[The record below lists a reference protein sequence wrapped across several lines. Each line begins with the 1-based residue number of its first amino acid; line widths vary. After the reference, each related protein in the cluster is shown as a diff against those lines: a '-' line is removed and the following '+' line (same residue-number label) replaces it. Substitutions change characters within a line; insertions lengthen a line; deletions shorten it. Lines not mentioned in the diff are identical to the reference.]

1 MASLVGSR
9 VERKEDKRFLTGK
22 GRYTADIN
30 IANQTYAVFVRSPH
44 SRAKIK
50 KIDVS
55 KALKASG
62 VVSILTGDE
71 IAKDKISGLIAG
83 WAIRSEDGTEMKI
96 PANPPLAKEH
106 ANFVGEPVAVV
117 IAESLDEAKAA
128 AELVNVDY
136 KILKGVVK
144 TAEAMNGETIHEGID
159 KNLCFDWLLG
169 DRKAVDQAFAKADK
183 IIKVDLIN
191 NRLVPNAME
200 PRACVTDYNTASE
213 EITLYTTSQ
222 NPHLSRLIMSAFGG
236 VAPENKLRVVAPDVG
251 GGFGSKINVY
261 NEEIVCSW
269 ASKKIERPIKW
280 VAERTESFLTDTH
293 GRDHVTHAEL
303 AVTNDGKFLGFKNE
317 TIANL
322 GAYAR
327 VFGTVTPTYLFGPCA
342 TGVYIIPAAY
352 TNVKAVYTNTAPVDA
367 YRGAGRPEA
376 TYTIERLVEKAA
388 MELGIDK
395 TELRM
400 RNFPK
405 QFPFKQTLVHTVDS
419 GDYGAGLEKAKK
431 MSDYDSFQTRRKKS
445 EANGKLRGIGVSSY
459 FEACGIAPSAAV
471 MSLGCG
477 VGLWESAEVRFNPT
491 GQISIYTG
499 SHSHGQ
505 SHDTTF
511 AQIAA
516 DELGVAMENIDVV
529 HGDTNKGTFGM
540 GTYGSRSLAV
550 GGVAIVNACRK
561 IITKGK
567 KVAAKMLEVSENEID
582 FKNGEFIALKSNK
595 KKTIGEIAF
604 ALYLPGS
611 RDSDF
616 KSQLPEGMEP
626 GLIETAF
633 FDPANFSF
641 PAGTH
646 ICEVEIDPE
655 TGEVKVEKYTAVDD
669 FGRIV
674 NPNIVEGQVHGG
686 IAQGIGQALYENA
699 QYDETGQL
707 VTASYMDYT
716 MPRADNFPE
725 FNLGFTCTLATTNPL
740 GVKGC
745 GEAGTIA
752 SPPAVMNAVIDALG
766 GQEITMPATA
776 EKVWRACKSVK
787 KSNYKAA

>member
-22 GRYTADIN
+22 GKYTADIN

-44 SRAKIK
+44 ARAKIQ
-50 KIDVS
+50 KIDLS
-55 KALKASG
+55 RALRASG

-71 IAKDKISGLIAG
+71 IAKDKIGGLIAG

-106 ANFVGEPVAVV
+106 ANFVGEPIVVV

-128 AELVNVDY
+128 AELVSVDY
-136 KILKGVVK
+136 KVLKGVVN

-169 DRKAVDQAFAKADK
+169 DRKAVEQAFAKADK

-342 TGVYIIPAAY
+342 TGVYVIPAAY

-431 MSDYDSFQTRRKKS
+431 MSDYDGFQARRKKS
-445 EANGKLRGIGVSSY
+445 EASGKLRGIGVSSY

-491 GQISIYTG
+491 GQISVYTG

-505 SHDTTF
+505 GHDTTF

-540 GTYGSRSLAV
+540 GTYGSRSLTV

-561 IITKGK
+561 IIAKGK

-582 FKNGEFIALKSNK
+582 FKNGEFVALKSNK

-707 VTASYMDYT
+707 ITASYMDYT

-745 GEAGTIA
+745 GEAGAIA

-776 EKVWRACKSVK
+776 EKVWRACKSLK